1 MHPVTHGVWC
11 MCRGQVRQQA
21 GVAQQPVSSAATGRA
36 GRSADRPSMLTAL
49 MISDWIGLS
58 RVKRLNIRTAHGA
71 SLHAQSKDLRAQLR
85 RRQAPSVRASLPA
98 FHPSHAARLS
108 PLLACASVR
117 ACVRACVRGWVGGW
131 RRWARRGGEGVCV
144 CVCVSWG
151 DTHDELLRVH
161 LLHIVRREIGEAEL
175 IRVHIDK
182 VWKRNPSKL
191 VPAQASGCVRTGP
204 FRPHCSRTTQPVLL
218 VGVSARNTGYDDGTD
233 CHAAHLVRSG

>member
-11 MCRGQVRQQA
+11 MCRGQARQQA

-36 GRSADRPSMLTAL
+36 GRFADRPSMLTAL

-117 ACVRACVRGWVGGW
+117 ACVRACVCGWVAAMGAARWGG
-131 RRWARRGGEGVCV
+131 RVCV
-144 CVCVSWG
+144 CVCVCLG
-151 DTHDELLRVH
+151 GTHMMSSFEYTFCTLSEGKS
-161 LLHIVRREIGEAEL
+161 VR
-175 IRVHIDK
+175 
-182 VWKRNPSKL
+182 PS
-191 VPAQASGCVRTGP
+191 
-204 FRPHCSRTTQPVLL
+204 
-218 VGVSARNTGYDDGTD
+218 
-233 CHAAHLVRSG
+233 